1 MDLSMY
7 LDDFEYVC
15 LVVAWFVVCFTKKS
29 CYIVLYYFTC
39 SIKKYT
45 KYSGRMR
52 VDLSWNTTR
61 ITRAM
66 LIILKKVL
74 SISTFERSF
83 ANEYFLFSFL
93 SIFRITNWWFPEIR
107 AKIEI
112 LKRWLV
118 TSIDL
123 LLSSFDLR
131 RWCWMNYYKLL
142 S

>member
-74 SISTFERSF
+74 SISIFERSF
-83 ANEYFLFSFL
+83 ANEYFLFFFL

-123 LLSSFDLR
+123 LLSLFDLR